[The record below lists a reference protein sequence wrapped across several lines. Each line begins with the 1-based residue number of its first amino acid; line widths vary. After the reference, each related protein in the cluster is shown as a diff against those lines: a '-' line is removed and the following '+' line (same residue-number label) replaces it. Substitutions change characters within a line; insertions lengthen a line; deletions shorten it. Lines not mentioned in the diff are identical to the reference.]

1 MSIFISNNKVWEIIS
16 KHRIW
21 FSRPKSI
28 ENMFVEPTIFN
39 DDIEV
44 VFLSSAWSTI
54 RTMVSSA

>member
-16 KHRIW
+16 K
-21 FSRPKSI
+21 SGLADLKDSK
-28 ENMFVEPTIFN
+28 NMFVEPTIFN

-54 RTMVSSA
+54 STRISSP